1 MVGIGIDAGVQ
12 SIKVVAVDGETIL
25 ASAVVPY
32 EDEPVSQSAR
42 RALEEV
48 SRAGGLNGP
57 IERVALTGKYRAE
70 VGIRGREVAP
80 AVCLAVGIGLV
91 EPTVHS
97 VLDVGVE
104 TAMAVRCRAGIPMEM
119 AVNDRCAAGTGSYME
134 VLSDIFETPVAAL
147 ADLALRANPSVKVEM
162 VNTCAVFSESEI
174 ISLRVHGYKPEDL
187 LLASLKALAQ
197 RLQVLLM
204 RITCEPDVAMVGGL
218 ARNRVIVQMLGESLG
233 ISIIVPKTPQ
243 SIMAMG
249 AAIVAGRS

>member
-12 SIKVVAVDGETIL
+12 SIKVVAVEGEKIL
-25 ASAVVPY
+25 ASIVLPY
-32 EDEPVSQSAR
+32 GDEPVGRSAR
-42 RALEEV
+42 QALDEV
-48 SRAGGLNGP
+48 IKSGGLKGP
-57 IERVALTGKYRAE
+57 VEHIALTGKYRAE
-70 VGIRGREVAP
+70 VGMPGREVAP

-104 TAMAVRCRAGIPMEM
+104 TAMAVRCRNGIPMEM
-119 AVNDRCAAGTGSYME
+119 AVNDRCAAGTGSFVE
-134 VLSDIFETPVAAL
+134 VLSDIFNTPVEAL

-187 LLASLKALAQ
+187 LRASLKALAQ

-204 RITCEPDVAMVGGL
+204 RITLEREVGMTGGL
-218 ARNRVIVQMLGESLG
+218 ARNKVLVQTFGESLG
-233 ISIIVPKTPQ
+233 LPIIVPKAPQ
-243 SIMAMG
+243 SVLATG
-249 AAIVAGRS
+249 AAIIAGRS